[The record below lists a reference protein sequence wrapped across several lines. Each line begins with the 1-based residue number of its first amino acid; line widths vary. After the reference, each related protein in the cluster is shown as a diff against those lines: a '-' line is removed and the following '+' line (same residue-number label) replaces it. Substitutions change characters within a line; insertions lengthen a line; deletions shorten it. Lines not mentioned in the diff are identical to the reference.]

1 MCQAIRFS
9 INRHTIIFSY
19 HDPNPC
25 LPLLTTSGHIK
36 IIPWGRVDGSG
47 PPPYPPGKTAILN
60 EVKSKWKH
68 FQPRSVRIGCEAFLM
83 RDSSGQESWHEIKTG
98 YIAGVVATA
107 FDDHRAYILMRQR
120 ELIDPPGHPEW
131 PIYVQA

>member
-1 MCQAIRFS
+1 
-9 INRHTIIFSY
+9 
-19 HDPNPC
+19 
-25 LPLLTTSGHIK
+25 
-36 IIPWGRVDGSG
+36 
-47 PPPYPPGKTAILN
+47 
-60 EVKSKWKH
+60 
-68 FQPRSVRIGCEAFLM
+68 M